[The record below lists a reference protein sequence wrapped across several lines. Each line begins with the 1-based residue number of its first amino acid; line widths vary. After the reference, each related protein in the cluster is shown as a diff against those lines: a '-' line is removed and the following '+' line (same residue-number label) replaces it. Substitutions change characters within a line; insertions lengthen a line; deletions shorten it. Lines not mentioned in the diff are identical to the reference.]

1 MRSPRPRSPEPDDE
15 ARNPGNNLY
24 VTGLSMRTTEV
35 ELEKHF
41 SKEGKV
47 AECRLVLDPRTKE
60 SRGFAFVT
68 MENIDDARRCL
79 KYLDR
84 SILEGRVIT
93 VALAKR
99 KRARTPTPGKF
110 LGTRSLKE
118 TVVAGGDRGY
128 GGDREFNPRRSSPDY
143 QPYRRDRS
151 PDYGPYRGAA
161 AVSHVAAISNDAQD
175 EERLIG
181 WKGESFNSTREEDP
195 SQRQWIELISWEPRA
210 FLFHNFLTAKE
221 CLYLIHK
228 AAPNMVKSTVVD
240 SDSGGSYSSKIR
252 TSSGSFLSRGSDE
265 VVTSIEKRISDFS
278 HLPVDHGEAIH
289 VLHYEPSQE
298 YQAHFDYFHD
308 DINTRNGGQRLA
320 TVLMYLSDVEEGG
333 ETVFPAAELTPDNI
347 HSPIPP
353 DSELSQCAKGMLAVK
368 PKRGDALLFW
378 NLKPDTTLDPKSLH
392 VDVSPAGTALA
403 VKLLHS
409 IRNAFTRCYCTGCEA
424 QEGGRTDV
432 LEPQAQYSQTKEP
445 ASWMPSYSWKQ
456 MERHQVD
463 SCTTSAWTILIYS
476 SRQHPTTPRAG
487 MAGVGGAFG
496 GSRSLQPVPPEK
508 GVFPLDHFGE
518 CKEVMREYMDCLKQ
532 HGNQSD
538 KCRDIA
544 KKYLQCRM
552 DRNLMAPQNLSELGF
567 DSTPATGEAS
577 TAGRA
582 TAGQQSTESPA
593 AAGAVEDGS
602 SNTTNRREA
611 RGFIAG
617 INPR

>member
-1 MRSPRPRSPEPDDE
+1 
-15 ARNPGNNLY
+15 
-24 VTGLSMRTTEV
+24 MRTAEA

-68 MENIDDARRCL
+68 MENVDDARRCL

-118 TVVAGGDRGY
+118 SVVVGGDRNY

-161 AVSHVAAISNDAQD
+161 AAVSHVDAISSDAQD

-181 WKGESFNSTREEDP
+181 WKGESFNSTREDDP

-265 VVTSIEKRISDFS
+265 VVASIEKRISDFS

-289 VLHYEPSQE
+289 VLHYEASQE

-333 ETVFPAAELTPDNI
+333 ETVFPAAELMPDNI

-353 DSELSQCAKGMLAVK
+353 DSQLSQCAK
-368 PKRGDALLFW
+368 
-378 NLKPDTTLDPKSLH
+378 
-392 VDVSPAGTALA
+392 
-403 VKLLHS
+403 
-409 IRNAFTRCYCTGCEA
+409 
-424 QEGGRTDV
+424 
-432 LEPQAQYSQTKEP
+432 
-445 ASWMPSYSWKQ
+445 
-456 MERHQVD
+456 
-463 SCTTSAWTILIYS
+463 
-476 SRQHPTTPRAG
+476 
-487 MAGVGGAFG
+487 
-496 GSRSLQPVPPEK
+496 
-508 GVFPLDHFGE
+508 
-518 CKEVMREYMDCLKQ
+518 
-532 HGNQSD
+532 
-538 KCRDIA
+538 
-544 KKYLQCRM
+544 
-552 DRNLMAPQNLSELGF
+552 
-567 DSTPATGEAS
+567 
-577 TAGRA
+577 
-582 TAGQQSTESPA
+582 
-593 AAGAVEDGS
+593 
-602 SNTTNRREA
+602 
-611 RGFIAG
+611 
-617 INPR
+617 

>member
-1 MRSPRPRSPEPDDE
+1 M
-15 ARNPGNNLY
+15 
-24 VTGLSMRTTEV
+24 
-35 ELEKHF
+35 
-41 SKEGKV
+41 
-47 AECRLVLDPRTKE
+47 
-60 SRGFAFVT
+60 
-68 MENIDDARRCL
+68 ARR
-79 KYLDR
+79 KPFRNAIPD
-84 SILEGRVIT
+84 VA
-93 VALAKR
+93 VAL
-99 KRARTPTPGKF
+99 F
-110 LGTRSLKE
+110 
-118 TVVAGGDRGY
+118 VACL
-128 GGDREFNPRRSSPDY
+128 
-143 QPYRRDRS
+143 
-151 PDYGPYRGAA
+151 AA
-161 AVSHVAAISNDAQD
+161 VVSHVDAISSDAQV

-181 WKGESFNSTREEDP
+181 WKGESFNSTREDDP

-265 VVTSIEKRISDFS
+265 VVASIEKRISDFS

-289 VLHYEPSQE
+289 VLHYEASQE

-353 DSELSQCAKGMLAVK
+353 DSQLSQCAKGMLAVK
-368 PKRGDALLFW
+368 PKRGNALLFW

-392 VDVSPAGTALA
+392 AGCP
-403 VKLLHS
+403 LLRRFACHA
-409 IRNAFTRCYCTGCEA
+409 RFRRPLG
-424 QEGGRTDV
+424 
-432 LEPQAQYSQTKEP
+432 
-445 ASWMPSYSWKQ
+445 
-456 MERHQVD
+456 
-463 SCTTSAWTILIYS
+463 
-476 SRQHPTTPRAG
+476 AG

-518 CKEVMREYMDCLKQ
+518 CKQVMREYMECLKQ

-567 DSTPATGEAS
+567 GSAPSMGEAS
-577 TAGRA
+577 TAGKT
-582 TAGQQSTESPA
+582 TAGQQNAEDQ
-593 AAGAVEDGS
+593 AAGASADGQS
-602 SNTTNRREA
+602 ITINRREA

-617 INPR
+617 INQEKYFP